1 MLVLSGLF
9 IIAVGIAGIAIILF
23 PAIPALVGIVAW
35 GVGGLGMGLAYST
48 ISLVVLETAPKDQVG
63 SASASMELSAV
74 LGEALGTGVGG
85 VIIAFTVGTGR
96 SPSWG
101 IAVIDILVIAVTGLA
116 CLTAIRLPGRKR
128 QNSA

>member
-48 ISLVVLETAPKDQVG
+48 ISLVILETAPKDQVG
-63 SASASMELSAV
+63 SASASMELSSV
-74 LGEALGTGVGG
+74 LGTALGTGLGG
-85 VIIAFTVGTGR
+85 VIIAFAASSGR
-96 SPSWG
+96 SQSWG
-101 IAVIDILVIAVTGLA
+101 IAVIDILVIACIGLA
-116 CLTAIRLPGRKR
+116 CLTAIRLPGRTPL
-128 QNSA
+128 SS